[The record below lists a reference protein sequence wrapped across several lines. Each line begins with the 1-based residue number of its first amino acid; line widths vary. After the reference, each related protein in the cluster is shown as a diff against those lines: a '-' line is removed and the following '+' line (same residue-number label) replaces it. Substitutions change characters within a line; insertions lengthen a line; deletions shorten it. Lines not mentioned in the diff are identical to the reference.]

1 MSVPCRVALL
11 LAVTLCCGATA
22 DVFASEHDRRLT
34 PCEMVDVLQEMSTV
48 FEALSEPIM
57 TVEKDVTALRRRLW
71 SLRDVLDRET
81 LTMLRE
87 KIYDAESE
95 VSSPELA
102 TKKLRKD
109 LKEFLNTVQSKS
121 RQLRSAE
128 RGSNFSDFF
137 QTCNNTM
144 PNNERTKEDLLRAI
158 GEGWGSVL
166 AWASGEK
173 SRLEAEEN
181 EAMRASLGPSSQASS
196 EYKALL
202 TNFMELVRKADVALT
217 TVLTHIPKAAAMLS
231 AAKQAVAEAVKSI
244 LAKELSECRG
254 REVTGDTSA
263 SCSSLRGML
272 DKVRE
277 RSGQVVSARE
287 VDGGR
292 PAPSTAK
299 SSDGIAALTEA
310 DADALLAASG
320 HEGLI
325 ELLSKHG
332 SQGNE
337 SAHGM
342 SVARVVFY
350 AEIPVVLVVVLV
362 VMLGLVSLKLMRL
375 QAKKKKADTKA

>member
-1 MSVPCRVALL
+1 
-11 LAVTLCCGATA
+11 
-22 DVFASEHDRRLT
+22 
-34 PCEMVDVLQEMSTV
+34 MVDVLQEMSTV

-57 TVEKDVTALRRRLW
+57 TVEKDVTALRRRLG
-71 SLRDVLDRET
+71 SLRDVLGDET

-128 RGSNFSDFF
+128 RDSNFSDFF

-181 EAMRASLGPSSQASS
+181 EAMRASLGSSSQASS

-231 AAKQAVAEAVKSI
+231 AAKQAVAEAIKPI

-287 VDGGR
+287 VGGGR

-310 DADALLAASG
+310 GADALLAASG

-337 SAHGM
+337 SVHGM
-342 SVARVVFY
+342 SVARVMFY
-350 AEIPVVLVVVLV
+350 AEIPVVLVVV
-362 VMLGLVSLKLMRL
+362 LGLVSLKLMRL
-375 QAKKKKADTKA
+375 QAKKKKWSRHQGVKLRRKLTW